1 MSQNDKYASQ
11 KKYLQN
17 KKQLR
22 VWVDPEKYELFK
34 SKVEQNGQSIYAVIN
49 QFIDNYCKDNAED

>member
-34 SKVEQNGQSIYAVIN
+34 TKVKQNGQSIYAVIN
-49 QFIDNYCKDNAED
+49 QFIAEYCKDSTGE

>member
-1 MSQNDKYASQ
+1 MPQNDKYSAQ

-22 VWVDPEKYELFK
+22 VWVNPEKYELFK
-34 SKVEQNGQSIYAVIN
+34 TKVEQNGQSIYFVIN
-49 QFIDNYCKDNAED
+49 QFIDEYLKEKAED